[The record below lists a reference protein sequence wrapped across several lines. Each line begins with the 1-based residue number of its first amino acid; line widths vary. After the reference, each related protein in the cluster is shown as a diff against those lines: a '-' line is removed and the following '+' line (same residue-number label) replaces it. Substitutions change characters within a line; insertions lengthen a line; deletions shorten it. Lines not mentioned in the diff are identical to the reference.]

1 MNDPAPA
8 SLRLS
13 VIVPFWNDCDHLCQ
27 LVSAL
32 VMLDEFHEVI
42 MVDASPKPVASETVR
57 AAGGMYL
64 RASAPNRGAQMNLG
78 TENARGDFLMFHHTD
93 STLAAEHLA
102 AIRLALRDPMV
113 IGGASTANSTDAI
126 RVCAVRE
133 SGGARSA
140 GCLLDSA
147 ASASR
152 IMAHLG

>member
-64 RASAPNRGAQMNLG
+64 RASARCIAGITRTALP
-78 TENARGDFLMFHHTD
+78 
-93 STLAAEHLA
+93 HLTIQSSPRSRSKNSA
-102 AIRLALRDPMV
+102 GV
-113 IGGASTANSTDAI
+113 EAS
-126 RVCAVRE
+126 
-133 SGGARSA
+133 RSA
-140 GCLLDSA
+140 WRV
-147 ASASR
+147 ASR
-152 IMAHLG
+152 LSRRASEPTQTR